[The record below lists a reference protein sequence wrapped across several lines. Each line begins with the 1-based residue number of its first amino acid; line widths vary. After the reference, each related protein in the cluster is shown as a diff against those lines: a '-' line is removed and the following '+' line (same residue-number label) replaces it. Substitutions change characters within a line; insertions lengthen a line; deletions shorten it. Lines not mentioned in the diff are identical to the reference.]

1 MIYNTWDKQWSS
13 DYMMSA
19 KMMTMG
25 RMRIRIPST
34 LTLPCCSRLLFTE
47 QPGSQKSKLAF
58 STRLWRLRLR
68 FLSDVPTKL
77 NIFSICVLY
86 LWLAPLC
93 RFLWYFGFYLFGVSQ
108 YVLLLLSSEWRLSL
122 NLPRSGHVEWQ
133 WTSFI
138 VDSRYVD
145 SCDI

>member
-1 MIYNTWDKQWSS
+1 MQWSS

-34 LTLPCCSRLLFTE
+34 LTLPCRRSRLLFTE

-58 STRLWRLRLR
+58 STRLCRLRLR
-68 FLSDVPTKL
+68 FLSEVPTKL

-86 LWLAPLC
+86 LWLAPL
-93 RFLWYFGFYLFGVSQ
+93 
-108 YVLLLLSSEWRLSL
+108 
-122 NLPRSGHVEWQ
+122 
-133 WTSFI
+133 
-138 VDSRYVD
+138 
-145 SCDI
+145 